1 MKSIKSRIYRQNGII
16 IISIVLILEIIFLVN
31 VRSYYFESV
40 KNELTNKANISSS
53 FYNKLLISEK
63 IDKKARYILE
73 DNSKDKVFYMQVINS
88 NKTMVIDSYGLNS
101 INILES
107 EDIKEALKGNKKV
120 IKKVDEKTNEKIMAI
135 SVPLY
140 YLDNI
145 SGVLRYTV
153 SVDDIDKIFFRIFMI
168 SILVGI
174 IVIVI
179 TFLFSSFLAKE
190 IVYPIEELTD
200 IAQVMASGDFSK
212 KAVKRNK
219 DEIGRLADTL
229 NYMSEEIKKSNLIKN
244 EFISSVSHE
253 LRTPLTSIQ
262 GWSEIMLTGDVDNEE
277 ETKEGLQIIYDESKR
292 LTGLV
297 EELLDFSKFES
308 GKITLDLENID
319 INKLIMSIHNYFK
332 KRFKKEN
339 IKVILDIDE
348 NPCYIKGDINRLKQ
362 VFINIIDNSIKFS
375 NENAVISIKTMSID
389 KFIVID
395 IQDNGTGISKEDLD
409 KVTDKFYKG
418 NSKQAGSGIGLAI
431 CKEIVNMHKG
441 EFNIKSIEGEGTKV
455 SIKIPKL

>member
-16 IISIVLILEIIFLVN
+16 IIGIVLILEIIFLAN

-40 KNELTNKANISSS
+40 RNELTNKANISSL
-53 FYNKLLISEK
+53 FYNKILISEK

-73 DNSKDKVFYMQVINS
+73 DNSKDKVFYMQVINLS
-88 NKTMVIDSYGLNS
+88 KMMITDSYGLNS
-101 INILES
+101 IDILES
-107 EDIKEALKGNKKV
+107 EDILEALKGNKKV
-120 IKKVDEKTNEKIMAI
+120 IQEVDEKTNEKIMSI

-145 SGVLRYTV
+145 SGVLRYSV
-153 SVDDIDKIFFRIFMI
+153 SVEDIDKTFFQICMI

-174 IVIVI
+174 IVIII

-200 IAQVMASGDFSK
+200 IAQVMALGDFSK

-229 NYMSEEIKKSNLIKN
+229 NYMSEEIQKSNLVKN

-308 GKITLDLENID
+308 GKIDLDLENID
-319 INKLIMSIHNYFK
+319 VNKLIISIYNYFK
-332 KRFKKEN
+332 KRLKKEN
-339 IKVILDIDE
+339 IELILDIDE
-348 NPCYIKGDINRLKQ
+348 KPYYIKGDINRLKQ

-375 NENAVISIKTMSID
+375 NENAVISIKTRSMD
-389 KFIVID
+389 KFILIE

-418 NSKQAGSGIGLAI
+418 NSKQSGSGIGLAI
-431 CKEIVNMHKG
+431 CKEIVSMHKG
-441 EFNIKSIEGEGTKV
+441 EFNIDSVYEEGTKV
-455 SIKIPKL
+455 SIKIPRL

>member
-1 MKSIKSRIYRQNGII
+1 MKSIKDRIYRQNGII
-16 IISIVLILEIIFLVN
+16 IISIVLILEIIFLIN
-31 VRSYYFESV
+31 VRSYYIESV
-40 KNELTNKANISSS
+40 KNELMNKSKISSS
-53 FYNKLLISEK
+53 FYNKFLISEK
-63 IDKKARYILE
+63 IDEKARYILE

-88 NKTMVIDSYGLNS
+88 NKIMVIDSYGLNS
-101 INILES
+101 KEPIES
-107 EDIKEALKGNKKV
+107 EDIEEALKGNKIIVRKN
-120 IKKVDEKTNEKIMAI
+120 DEKTNEKIIVVSA
-135 SVPLY
+135 PLY

-153 SVDDIDKIFFRIFMI
+153 SVDDVDKTFFRICII

-190 IVYPIEELTD
+190 LVYPIEELTS
-200 IAQVMASGDFSK
+200 IAQIMATGDFSK
-212 KAVKRNK
+212 KAIKRNK

-229 NYMSEEIKKSNLIKN
+229 NYMSEEIQKSNVVKN
-244 EFISSVSHE
+244 EFISSISHE

-277 ETKEGLQIIYDESKR
+277 EEKEGLQIIYDESKR

-308 GKITLDLENID
+308 GKVTLNLENID
-319 INKLIMSIHNYFK
+319 INKLIMSIYNYFK

-339 IKVILDIDE
+339 ISTILELDE
-348 NPCYIKGDINRLKQ
+348 NQCYIKGDINRLKQ

-375 NENAVISIKTMSID
+375 KENGVISIKTIYSNN
-389 KFIVID
+389 FVVIE
-395 IQDNGTGISKEDLD
+395 IQDDGIGIPKKDLY

-418 NSKQAGSGIGLAI
+418 SSKEAGSGIGLAI
-431 CKEIVNMHKG
+431 CREIIGMHKG
-441 EFNIKSIEGEGTKV
+441 ELNVYSDEGKGTKV
-455 SIKIPKL
+455 IIKVPKA

>member
-1 MKSIKSRIYRQNGII
+1 MKSIKNRIYRQNGII
-16 IISIVLILEIIFLVN
+16 IISIVLVLEIIFLIN

-63 IDKKARYILE
+63 IDRKARYILE

-88 NKTMVIDSYGLNS
+88 NKTMIIDSYGLNS
-101 INILES
+101 IDILES

-120 IKKVDEKTNEKIMAI
+120 IKKVDEKTNEKIMVV

-140 YLDNI
+140 YLDKI

-153 SVDDIDKIFFRIFMI
+153 SIDDIDKTFFRIFII
-168 SILVGI
+168 SLLVGI

-179 TFLFSSFLAKE
+179 TFLFSSFLARE

-200 IAQVMASGDFSK
+200 IAQIIALGDFSK
-212 KAVKRNK
+212 KAIKRNK

-229 NYMSEEIKKSNLIKN
+229 NYMSEEIQKSNLIKN

-277 ETKEGLQIIYDESKR
+277 EAKEGLQIIYDESKR

-308 GKITLDLENID
+308 GKITLDLGNID
-319 INKLIMSIHNYFK
+319 INKSMISVYNYFK

-375 NENAVISIKTMSID
+375 NENKVISIKTICSD
-389 KFIVID
+389 EFILIE
-395 IQDNGTGISKEDLD
+395 IQDKGTGISKEDLD

-418 NSKQAGSGIGLAI
+418 NSKEAGSGIGLAI
-431 CKEIVNMHKG
+431 CKEIVSMHKG
-441 EFNIKSIEGEGTKV
+441 ELNIGSFEGEGTKV